1 MWKTIKLYCSIALT
15 AMKCLAERLFHPGTA
30 YWVFTPDHDNLGD
43 HAIAAAEKKLFE
55 QYRIKVIEI
64 SGRELQRRR
73 ELGGLIRL
81 MNGRPILVHGGG
93 FLGTLWFPCEQ
104 LLRDVIRMNHRST
117 IVLLPN
123 TVFYDD
129 TPEGRQELERSIE
142 IYNAHPDLRIYIR
155 ESLSY
160 QLAKNAYRNVRLMP
174 DMVMY
179 LNGLEG
185 TEKREGGILCL
196 RADQEKTRSEETE
209 QTVVEQM
216 MALFGDRVVR
226 RDMVVEYNFSAKDRD
241 QEVNLQLDAF
251 RHAELVVTD
260 RLHGM
265 VFCAI
270 TGTPCIVLDSK
281 SPKVRGCY
289 EWIRD
294 LPYIRFCEDPSRIGE
309 LYASMPKKGLRYD
322 NSMLMPYYQALA
334 NEIKTVLG
342 KR

>member
-1 MWKTIKLYCSIALT
+1 MWKRIKLYLSIAIT
-15 AMKCLAERLFHPGTA
+15 AMKCIAERLTHPRAA
-30 YWVFTPDHDNLGD
+30 YWVLTPDHDNLGD
-43 HAIAAAEKKLFE
+43 HAIAIAEKKLFE

-64 SGRELQRRR
+64 PGRELQRRR

-104 LLRDVIRMNHRST
+104 LLRDVIQMNHRSP

-123 TVFYDD
+123 TIYYDD
-129 TPEGRQELERSIE
+129 TPEGQRELERSVE
-142 IYNAHPDLRIYIR
+142 IYNAHPDLQIYIR

-160 QLAKNAYRNVRLMP
+160 QTAKEVYRNVRLMP

-185 TEKREGGILCL
+185 REKREGGILCL

-216 MALFGDRVVR
+216 TALFGDYVVR
-226 RDMVVEYNFSAKDRD
+226 RDMVVDYNFSMKDRD

-265 VFCAI
+265 VFCAV

-289 EWIRD
+289 EWIRH
-294 LPYIRFCEDPSRIGE
+294 LPYIRFCEDPACIGE
-309 LYASMPKKGLRYD
+309 LYASMPKMDLHYD
-322 NSMLMPYYQALA
+322 NSMLMTYYQALA
-334 NEIKTVLG
+334 DEIKAVCKKG
-342 KR
+342 

>member
-1 MWKTIKLYCSIALT
+1 MWKQIRLYCSIARM
-15 AMKCLAERLFHPGTA
+15 AIKCILERLVHPGAA
-30 YWVFTPDHDNLGD
+30 YWVFTPAHDNLGD
-43 HAIAAAEKKLFE
+43 HAIAAAEKKLFD
-55 QYRIKVIEI
+55 QYGIKTIEI
-64 SGRELQRRR
+64 SGEELQRRR
-73 ELGGLIRL
+73 ELGGLIKL

-93 FLGTLWFPCEQ
+93 FLGTIWFPCEL
-104 LLRDVIRMNHRST
+104 LLRDVIRMNPRSS

-123 TVFYDD
+123 TVYYDD
-129 TPEGRQELERSIE
+129 TPEGHRELERSVE
-142 IYNAHPDLRIYIR
+142 IYNGHPDLQIYIR

-160 QLAKNAYRNVRLMP
+160 QTAKEFYRNVKLMP

-185 TEKREGGILCL
+185 TEKRDGGILCL
-196 RADQEKTRSEETE
+196 RADQEKTRSEEAE
-209 QTVVEQM
+209 LAVVQQM
-216 MALFGDRVVR
+216 TALFGDRVIW
-226 RDMVVEYNFSAKDRD
+226 RDMVAEYNIPVKARDREL
-241 QEVNLQLDAF
+241 QLQLDAF

-289 EWIRD
+289 EWIRH
-294 LPYIRFCEDPSRIGE
+294 LPYIRFCDDPTRIGE
-309 LYASMPKKGLRYD
+309 LYASMPKKDLQYD

-334 NEIKTVLG
+334 DKIKTVLG